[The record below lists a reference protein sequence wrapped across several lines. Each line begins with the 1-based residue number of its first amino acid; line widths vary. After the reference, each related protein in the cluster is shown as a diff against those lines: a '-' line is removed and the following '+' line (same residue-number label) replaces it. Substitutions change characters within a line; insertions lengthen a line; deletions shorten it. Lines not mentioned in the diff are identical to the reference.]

1 MLLVLAAWARCK
13 EGQELEGRGEGQ
25 KSWQE
30 GGLWP
35 RAVGY
40 KLLLLE
46 LPRAGGARLDAH
58 VCHDDAH
65 PALPVSRGRRPASL
79 QRPSPNGR
87 GRRQELGQS
96 MSWSPR
102 RYSTA
107 GPARR

>member
-1 MLLVLAAWARCK
+1 MLLVLAEWARCK

-65 PALPVSRGRRPASL
+65 PALPVSRGHWATASVMT
-79 QRPSPNGR
+79 QDG